1 MSAEP
6 KRPIIGLTPD
16 FGATFARPG
25 RPSLDR
31 YELKR
36 SYPDAI
42 VRAGGVPIVLP
53 YLDDDAALDQ
63 QLSLCDAL
71 LVTGGGFDVPP
82 GFYGAEP
89 HAQLGPLHPE
99 RSGFE
104 LRLLQKALARDL
116 PVLGICGGHQLLA
129 VTLGATLVQDI
140 PSESPEALGHEQAHD
155 PREPTHSVE
164 LVPGTRLALATGART
179 MQVNSTHHQAVRTA
193 GRATVSARSPDGLIE
208 AIELPQH
215 EARFVMGVQWHP
227 ELLPDALNLSIYRAL
242 VEAALPASRG

>member
-1 MSAEP
+1 MSAER

-16 FGATFARPG
+16 HGLTFERPG
-25 RPSLDR
+25 RPSLPR

-36 SYPDAI
+36 AYPDAI

-53 YLDDDAALDQ
+53 YLDDDAALDL
-63 QLSLCDAL
+63 QLSVCDAL

-82 GFYGAEP
+82 GFYGAAAHP
-89 HAQLGPLHPE
+89 QLGPLHPE

-104 LRLLQKALARDL
+104 LRLLQKALALDL

-140 PSESPEALGHEQAHD
+140 PSEAPDALGHEQAHD
-155 PREPTHSVE
+155 PRETTHAVE
-164 LVPGTRLALATGART
+164 VVPGTRLALTTGAGR
-179 MQVNSTHHQAVRTA
+179 MEVNSTHHQAVRTP
-193 GRATVSARSPDGLIE
+193 GRATVSARSADGLIE
-208 AIELPQH
+208 AIELPPR

-227 ELLPDALNLSIYRAL
+227 ELLPDALNGSIYRAL
-242 VEAALPASRG
+242 VEAARAR